1 MKYILILFL
10 VFSFSQADY
19 MTKKTLACPSVILLQ
34 KAPKNQGDSGMDL
47 TLYTIANNCE
57 IVSKRD
63 KVEAIGYDPSSS
75 KEIYQKILYKRTG
88 KELYILRNNIMVE
101 QAGKK
106 NMFRF

>member
-1 MKYILILFL
+1 MKYILLL
-10 VFSFSQADY
+10 LLALSVSNADY
-19 MTKKTLACPSVILLQ
+19 MVKKTLACPSVMLLE
-34 KAPKNQGDSGMDL
+34 KAPKDQGNSGMDM

-63 KVEAIGYDPSSS
+63 KVEAIGYDPASS
-75 KEIYQKILYKRTG
+75 KEIYQKIIYKRTG

-106 NMFRF
+106 NMFKF